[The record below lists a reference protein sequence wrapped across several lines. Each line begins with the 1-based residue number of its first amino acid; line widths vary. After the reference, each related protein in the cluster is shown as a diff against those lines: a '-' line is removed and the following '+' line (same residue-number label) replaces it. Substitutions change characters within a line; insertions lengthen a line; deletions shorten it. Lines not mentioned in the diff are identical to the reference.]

1 MGNTIRKS
9 GKKYY
14 KIAKVA
20 NLNKEVKIEEKQM
33 ESENMYV
40 RKQLYEFKYRCTNS
54 DFTFAGTIL
63 KNLKSKLLT
72 TKTLSIRFKLSL
84 W

>member
-14 KIAKVA
+14 KIAKVII
-20 NLNKEVKIEEKQM
+20 LNKEVKNEEKQM

-40 RKQLYEFKYRCTNS
+40 RK
-54 DFTFAGTIL
+54 
-63 KNLKSKLLT
+63 
-72 TKTLSIRFKLSL
+72 
-84 W
+84 

>member
-1 MGNTIRKS
+1 MGNTITKS

-14 KIAKVA
+14 KVAKVII
-20 NLNKEVKIEEKQM
+20 LNEEVKNEDKM

-40 RKQLYEFKYRCTNS
+40 RKQLYEFKYRCTNL
-54 DFTFAGTIL
+54 DFTFAETIL

-72 TKTLSIRFKLSL
+72 TKTLSIRFNLSL

>member
-14 KIAKVA
+14 KIAKVII
-20 NLNKEVKIEEKQM
+20 LNKEVKNEEKQM

-54 DFTFAGTIL
+54 DFTFAEKIL
-63 KNLKSKLLT
+63 KFLKSKLLT
-72 TKTLSIRFKLSL
+72 TKSIKFNLSQL
-84 W
+84 

>member
-9 GKKYY
+9 GKKYF
-14 KIAKVA
+14 KITKVS

-40 RKQLYEFKYRCTNS
+40 RK
-54 DFTFAGTIL
+54 
-63 KNLKSKLLT
+63 
-72 TKTLSIRFKLSL
+72 
-84 W
+84 

>member
-20 NLNKEVKIEEKQM
+20 TLNKEVKIEEKQM

-40 RKQLYEFKYRCTNS
+40 RK
-54 DFTFAGTIL
+54 
-63 KNLKSKLLT
+63 
-72 TKTLSIRFKLSL
+72 
-84 W
+84 